1 MQCNATAIHVYM
13 YTYTSSYYSPSVL
26 PGTLVQ
32 SRSVLWLGNKENLRR
47 PSPLFTSSK
56 VLDAWTGNP
65 RRVWFKGPHLK
76 NIFESDESVT
86 IEFCPFCLLHVAML
100 LCHFEVSTF
109 EQCPSGGDSAGE
121 TQRDPEGN
129 FAPLALAFTVGSPSS
144 PFAAANCPWSRP
156 YNDGIRMYL

>member
-1 MQCNATAIHVYM
+1 MQLPSMCM
-13 YTYTSSYYSPSVL
+13 YIYIYTSSYYSPSVL

-65 RRVWFKGPHLK
+65 KRVWFKGPHLK

-86 IEFCPFCLLHVAML
+86 IEFCLMFAACCHVEQ
-100 LCHFEVSTF
+100 CHFEVDPHLNNARQAEILPGRPRGIQRVTLPHWRLRLLWGHRHR
-109 EQCPSGGDSAGE
+109 PS
-121 TQRDPEGN
+121 QRPTAREADP
-129 FAPLALAFTVGSPSS
+129 TMMGS
-144 PFAAANCPWSRP
+144 
-156 YNDGIRMYL
+156 